1 MPERATR
8 NGRRLATL
16 AVRATAT
23 IVSLVLSASGPAHAF
38 DCEALLKL
46 HGLLSRASVACSF
59 TAYNETI
66 VERARVC
73 FAEVG
78 PEQGVSDIRAG
89 AGEFERLNAFR
100 NRDALC
106 LELGRR
112 FPMVVR

>member
-8 NGRRLATL
+8 NGRRLAALTL
-16 AVRATAT
+16 RAATA
-23 IVSLVLSASGPAHAF
+23 IVSLVLSASGPVQAF

-46 HGLLSRASVACSF
+46 HGLLRRASVPCSF

-73 FAEVG
+73 FEELG
-78 PEQGVSDIRAG
+78 PEQGVADIRAG
-89 AGEFERLNAFR
+89 AGEFERMDAVR
-100 NRDALC
+100 GRDALC
-106 LELGRR
+106 FDLGRR